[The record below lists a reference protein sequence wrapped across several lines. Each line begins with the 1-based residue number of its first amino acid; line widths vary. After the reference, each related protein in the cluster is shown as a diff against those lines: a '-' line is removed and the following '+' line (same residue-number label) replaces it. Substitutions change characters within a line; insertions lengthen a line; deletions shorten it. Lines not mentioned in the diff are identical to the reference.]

1 MTNEQYKSLWDTNDS
16 RTFMVLRGSDE
27 QEYGNIVV
35 DTGTDETVLLQTG
48 KNNGIYPQDSFLVE
62 IVDDFDGVQNIV
74 DIN

>member
-1 MTNEQYKSLWDTNDS
+1 MTNEQYKSLWDTDNS
-16 RTFMVLRGSDE
+16 RTFMVLRANDE

-35 DTGTDETVLLQTG
+35 GFGVDETTLLQQG

-62 IVDDFDGVQNIV
+62 IVDDFDGLDNV